1 ELGVVEISPIDEDEY
16 KEIAKKPLV
25 QDELSAIDAKLSD
38 INTAIK
44 SLDKYCPEKKGLF
57 KTRRDV
63 TFSEFENVIKNEEQ
77 ILKTAERIKEAE
89 DRLVWLKA
97 EENKLNNI
105 IMTLIPWVELP
116 MPLDVSGTQKT
127 TVQIGTIPSTVDID
141 DLLVEITEKT
151 PFFSIDIINSDAE
164 LHYINVLVHR
174 ESEQEC
180 LSVLKS
186 KGFNRVVFPGLT
198 GTVTD
203 NIKGLDK
210 QLSQVFKEKEKTIED
225 IKEISTERKSLEILY
240 DALSMEKSRIEA
252 TSSILETKR
261 IFFIS
266 GWVPEELARD
276 VKEKLES
283 KYDVSIT
290 ITEPAEDEEFPVL
303 LRNKGLAEAGEPVL
317 RMYSLPSSREI
328 DPNAVMTPFF
338 VMFFGL
344 MLGDGG
350 YGIII
355 TLATGFLLWKF
366 KLEES
371 TGKFMKLLFLCG
383 ISTIFWGA
391 MFGSWF
397 GISALVEYHIWM
409 DMVSNPELMLSW
421 SFLFGVLHLLAGF
434 ALKAANLIR
443 KGKYL
448 DALYDV
454 GFWFIFFIG
463 AILFLL
469 PYAPEVNP
477 DKVVPLVNAG
487 KIMLVVGGILL
498 ILTQGRAGKNVIKKF
513 FGGLSSLYDLIG
525 LLSDV
530 LSYSRLLALGLATG
544 IIASIVNQM
553 AVMFDL
559 PGAIKAIAAIL
570 ILLVGHSIN
579 FAINALGAYVHSC
592 RLQYLEFFGKFFEGG
607 GVAFKPLKANTKYIT
622 VIPDAII
629 KDAA

>member
-1 ELGVVEISPIDEDEY
+1 LIN
-16 KEIAKKPLV
+16 IALK
-25 QDELSAIDAKLSD
+25 
-38 INTAIK
+38 
-44 SLDKYCPEKKGLF
+44 KKGLF

-198 GTVTD
+198 GTVTE

-210 QLSQVFKEKEKTIED
+210 QLSQVFKEREKTIED

-290 ITEPAEDEEFPVL
+290 ITEPAEDEEFL
-303 LRNKGLAEAGEPVL
+303 C
-317 RMYSLPSSREI
+317 SSQKQR
-328 DPNAVMTPFF
+328 PGRSRGTCLTYVQPAKQP
-338 VMFFGL
+338 
-344 MLGDGG
+344 GD
-350 YGIII
+350 
-355 TLATGFLLWKF
+355 
-366 KLEES
+366 
-371 TGKFMKLLFLCG
+371 
-383 ISTIFWGA
+383 
-391 MFGSWF
+391 
-397 GISALVEYHIWM
+397 
-409 DMVSNPELMLSW
+409 
-421 SFLFGVLHLLAGF
+421 
-434 ALKAANLIR
+434 
-443 KGKYL
+443 
-448 DALYDV
+448 
-454 GFWFIFFIG
+454 
-463 AILFLL
+463 
-469 PYAPEVNP
+469 
-477 DKVVPLVNAG
+477 
-487 KIMLVVGGILL
+487 
-498 ILTQGRAGKNVIKKF
+498 
-513 FGGLSSLYDLIG
+513 
-525 LLSDV
+525 
-530 LSYSRLLALGLATG
+530 
-544 IIASIVNQM
+544 
-553 AVMFDL
+553 
-559 PGAIKAIAAIL
+559 
-570 ILLVGHSIN
+570 
-579 FAINALGAYVHSC
+579 
-592 RLQYLEFFGKFFEGG
+592 
-607 GVAFKPLKANTKYIT
+607 
-622 VIPDAII
+622 
-629 KDAA
+629 